1 MIAYYIIFFIISII
15 LMLIVVS
22 SGTEHSMQQC
32 ILTVLVTIANG
43 GYLALALSTT
53 LESALLANKLTY
65 VGGIF
70 LPMVFFLVLCE
81 VCSVKVPRSVML
93 VMYGVQLTIYMLV
106 CSIGRSAIYYRS
118 ATLHTEGSAAYLTK
132 EYGPLHILYPI
143 TMYGYILAGIVLMVY
158 SLRHRNRVSFKNML
172 IMIGS
177 MTLASATFSIE
188 RFFGIKAEWMP
199 AVYDIIIIGQTIT
212 FYRARLYLI
221 DSITDQHLRQFT
233 KVGHVCF
240 NRKMHFM
247 SYSDYV
253 ANIFPEIKKYNL
265 DSPLPED
272 DSFFH
277 DKIMLKVQGQLR
289 ERDSQV
295 ASESNL
301 IRIKDQYYE
310 FHMDSLFT
318 QRGSWYG
325 YVLVIADVTDHQKY
339 LDMIEEYNHNLE
351 SEVKG
356 KTQKIRQIQ
365 EKTLLGVAQMVESRD
380 LSTGGHIKR
389 TSSVVGVFARAL
401 LKADMGFTPE
411 FLRYV
416 ERSAPMHDLGK
427 IAVEDRILR
436 KQGLFTDDEYREMK
450 RHAAEGAKIVRQILT
465 GIEDERFVEIATNV
479 AHYHHEKVNGEGY
492 PDGLVGDEIPVEARI
507 MALADVFDALV
518 SKRCYKEAF
527 SFDRAFEIIRQDS
540 GTHFDA
546 RLAEV
551 FLSCRPELEALYL
564 SFEDEENLE

>member
-1 MIAYYIIFFIISII
+1 MIAYYVACFIISII

-22 SGTEHSMQQC
+22 SGSEHSMQQC
-32 ILTVLVTIANG
+32 LLTVLVTIANG
-43 GYLALALSTT
+43 GYLALALSTN
-53 LESALLANKLTY
+53 LEGALLANKLTY

-70 LPMVFFLVLCE
+70 MPMVFFLVLCE

-106 CSIGRSAIYYRS
+106 CSIGRSTIYYKS
-118 ATLHTEGSAAYLTK
+118 ATLHTEGTVAYLTK
-132 EYGPLHILYPI
+132 EYGPAHFLYPV
-143 TMYGYILAGIVLMVY
+143 TMYGYILAGIVLVVY
-158 SLRHRNRVSFKNML
+158 SLRHKNRVSFKNML

-177 MTLASATFSIE
+177 MTVASVTFAIE
-188 RFFGIKAEWMP
+188 RIMGVKAEWMP
-199 AVYDIIIIGQTIT
+199 AVYVIVITGLTIT
-212 FYRARLYLI
+212 IYRARLYLI
-221 DSITDQHLRQFT
+221 DAITDHHLRQFT

-240 NRKMHFM
+240 NKKMHFM
-247 SYSDYV
+247 GYSDYV

-272 DSFFH
+272 GSFFR
-277 DKIMLKVQGQLR
+277 DKIMLRVQGQLK
-289 ERDSQV
+289 ERDRQV

-301 IRIKDQYYE
+301 IKIKDNYYE
-310 FHMDSLFT
+310 FHMDSLFS

-325 YVLVIADVTDHQKY
+325 YVLVIADMTDHQKY
-339 LDMIEEYNHNLE
+339 LNMIEEYNHNLE

-389 TSSVVGVFARAL
+389 TSSVVAVFARAL

-427 IAVEDRILR
+427 IAVDDRILR
-436 KQGLFTDDEYREMK
+436 KQGRFTPEEYDEMK
-450 RHAAEGAKIVRQILT
+450 THAAEGAKIVRKILT
-465 GIEDERFVEIATNV
+465 GIEDEHFVEIATNV
-479 AHYHHEKVNGEGY
+479 AHYHHEKVNGGGY

-527 SFDRAFEIIRQDS
+527 TFEKAFGIIRQDA

-564 SFEDEENLE
+564 SFEDEEILE